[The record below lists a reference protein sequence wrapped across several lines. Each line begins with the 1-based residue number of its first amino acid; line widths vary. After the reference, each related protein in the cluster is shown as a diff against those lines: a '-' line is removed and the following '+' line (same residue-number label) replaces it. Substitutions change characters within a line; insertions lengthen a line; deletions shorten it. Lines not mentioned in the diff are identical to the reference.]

1 MLRQGTHMMRIAAVV
16 VLTCSLVA
24 QAECARPKNASPQ
37 GVAGQSDE
45 ARLRYLSK
53 LLEEESGRARTW
65 TLAWGG
71 AYGAGVVVQ
80 LSLMALLPR
89 DEQPDMY
96 WGAASTGVGLAFTLL
111 GKPEV
116 LEGGPLFARRAS
128 AATPEDTCAII
139 AEGERMLEAGAQ
151 NEESSFAWYLH
162 VGNVLF
168 NVGIGLVLGLGYG
181 HWQGAIINAI
191 AGSAIGE
198 ANILTSPSHLIPGWK
213 RYRQGDAPSPVS
225 FHVVPTAGP
234 GLGVLMRF

>member
-1 MLRQGTHMMRIAAVV
+1 MRRIAAA
-16 VLTCSLVA
+16 LILSCSLVV
-24 QAECARPKNASPQ
+24 QAECARPKNASPR

-45 ARLRYLSK
+45 ARLAFLSK
-53 LLEEESGRARTW
+53 LLEEESGRARNW
-65 TLAWGG
+65 TLAWG
-71 AYGAGVVVQ
+71 ATYGAGAVVQ
-80 LSLMALLPR
+80 LALMPLLPR
-89 DEQPDMY
+89 EEQPDMY

-116 LEGGPLFARRAS
+116 LEVGPLFARRAS
-128 AATPEDTCAII
+128 AATAEETCAII
-139 AEGERMLEAGAQ
+139 AEGERMLEVGAE

-181 HWQGAIINAI
+181 HWEGGIINAI
-191 AGSAIGE
+191 VGSAIGE

-213 RYRQGDAPSPVS
+213 RYRQGEAPSAVS
-225 FHVVPTAGP
+225 FFVVPTAGP